1 MFDFI
6 QEIKEARIYKN
17 GDTLKGKTAEE
28 IANSIFLMIMMLE
41 ILRNIDEDY
50 AKKYAI
56 QTLGYENFTAM
67 RNNASDLHNL
77 LAVLNNQDDYS
88 EKIETNSKIS
98 VPALQIRRY
107 LRDIENNLKDM
118 SLDRQLFLKLEQF
131 LGIKNSSFKQ
141 IRRNVADWR
150 LNSDTEKTL
159 IRRNIKNYLN
169 NYNQQTD
176 ILIYFRNLAK

>member
-6 QEIKEARIYKN
+6 QEINEARIYKN
-17 GDTLKGKTAEE
+17 GDTLKGKTADDL
-28 IANSIFLMIMMLE
+28 AVGVFLMIMMLE
-41 ILRNIDEDY
+41 ILRNIDKDY

-56 QTLGYENFTAM
+56 QTIGYENFTSM
-67 RNNASDLHNL
+67 RGSASDLHNL
-77 LAVLNNQDDYS
+77 LAVLANQEDYKD
-88 EKIETNSKIS
+88 KIETNSKIN
-98 VPALQIRRY
+98 VPVLQLRRY
-107 LRDIENNLKDM
+107 LRDIENDRKDI

-131 LGIKNSSFKQ
+131 LNIKNSSFRQ

-150 LNSDTEKTL
+150 LNSTAEKTL

-176 ILIYFRNLAK
+176 ILVYFRDQAK